1 MAGATLED
9 AIQLAAQAHRGQ
21 RRFNGEPYILHPL
34 RMMVHL
40 AAALRA
46 DSATPAEVET
56 TLMAAVLHDVVED
69 TACTLNDLRQAGY
82 PEAVVAAV
90 DALTR
95 RQGESYQAFIARL
108 KPNALARQVK
118 LADLRDNM
126 DVLQLPAIQEQDVAR
141 LRQYRAAWD
150 ALAGER

>member
-34 RMMVHL
+34 RMMVYL
-40 AAALRA
+40 ATALRA
-46 DSATPAEVET
+46 DSATPAMVET
-56 TLMAAVLHDVVED
+56 VLMVAALHDVVED
-69 TACTLNDLRQAGY
+69 TACSLDDLRQAGY
-82 PEAVVAAV
+82 PEAVIAAV